1 MLNLKI
7 AYSSMVE
14 NYFKT
19 NRELVL
25 IQKTDFTD
33 VGAIILTKEE
43 VYEYIDRIEATQFG
57 IPVFVVLNEGDKLQ
71 DEYLSR
77 VYHIQDLNSYDINLY
92 SRQIETAANLYE
104 EKILPPFFKM
114 LSEYVEMG
122 NLAFDC
128 PGHQG
133 GQYFRKHPAGRYL
146 YDFYGENIFRSDIC
160 NADVKLGI
168 CLFMKERLVM
178 HNNTPLKFTMPIK
191 PTLF

>member
-57 IPVFVVLNEGDKLQ
+57 IPVFVVLNEGDRLQ

-128 PGHQG
+128 P
-133 GQYFRKHPAGRYL
+133 
-146 YDFYGENIFRSDIC
+146 
-160 NADVKLGI
+160 
-168 CLFMKERLVM
+168 
-178 HNNTPLKFTMPIK
+178 
-191 PTLF
+191 

>member
-57 IPVFVVLNEGDKLQ
+57 IPVFVVLNEGDRLQ

-104 EKILPPFFKM
+104 EKYYRHSSK
-114 LSEYVEMG
+114 
-122 NLAFDC
+122 C
-128 PGHQG
+128 
-133 GQYFRKHPAGRYL
+133 
-146 YDFYGENIFRSDIC
+146 
-160 NADVKLGI
+160 
-168 CLFMKERLVM
+168 
-178 HNNTPLKFTMPIK
+178 
-191 PTLF
+191 